1 MTNTTIED
9 NAEETAE
16 EATIVHPDRHGTARR
31 TTFGY
36 LTDDHPKLDRFQN
49 AISAACGIIAA
60 IAVLGMAVV
69 TLGEIAARSILNS
82 PLGWSVAFV
91 ENILLPAAAFF
102 GIVTAYRSGAHVA
115 VVSVFERMNTVG
127 RKAALLISYVLLLVG
142 FSTLTVT
149 GLTAALFAFQNGEG
163 PAPGS
168 AELLIP
174 DGIWKSMV
182 PISMGLGFALVAI
195 DLWREITAPWTRVA
209 TDYEPGDSIDQ
220 ALAEADVTDLEDI
233 TKRSD
238 TPS

>member
-1 MTNTTIED
+1 MTDTTID
-9 NAEETAE
+9 DTVEEIAKE
-16 EATIVHPDRHGTARR
+16 TIVHPDRHGNARR

-49 AISAACGIIAA
+49 AISGGCGTIAA
-60 IAVLGMAVV
+60 ISVLAMAIV
-69 TLGEIAARSILNS
+69 TLAEIAARSVLSS
-82 PLGWSVAFV
+82 PLGWSVSFV

-115 VVSVFERMNTVG
+115 VVSIFERMNTAG
-127 RKAALLISYVLLLVG
+127 RKASLLLSYVLLLIG
-142 FSTLTVT
+142 FGALTVS
-149 GLTAALFAFQNGEG
+149 GLMAALFAFQNGEG

-182 PISMGLGFALVAI
+182 PISMGLGFVLVAI
-195 DLWREITAPWTRVA
+195 DLWREITAPWSRVA
-209 TDYEPGDSIDQ
+209 TDYEPGDSVEQ
-220 ALAEADVTDLEDI
+220 ALAEADVTDLDGTI
-233 TKRSD
+233 KKTD